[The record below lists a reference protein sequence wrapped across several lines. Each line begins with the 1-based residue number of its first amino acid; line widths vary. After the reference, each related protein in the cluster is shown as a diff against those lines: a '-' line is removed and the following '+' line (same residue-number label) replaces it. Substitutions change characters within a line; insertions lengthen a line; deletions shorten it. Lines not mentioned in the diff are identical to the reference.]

1 MTTNVKLISEKLRNN
16 TLMSTLTISIEHSTG
31 SLSHSNQ
38 ARGKKKKSIHIE
50 KEEVKVFLIAEYA
63 IIYMENYCNLIAK

>member
-1 MTTNVKLISEKLRNN
+1 MKTNIKLISEKLRNN

-38 ARGKKKKSIHIE
+38 ARGKKKKKTFIL
-50 KEEVKVFLIAEYA
+50 KRK
-63 IIYMENYCNLIAK
+63 K

>member
-1 MTTNVKLISEKLRNN
+1 MTTNIKLISEKLRNN

-38 ARGKKKKSIHIE
+38 GKGEGGKHSLSSVGLSSQHQIHRGS
-50 KEEVKVFLIAEYA
+50 
-63 IIYMENYCNLIAK
+63 

>member
-38 ARGKKKKSIHIE
+38 ARGKKKKAFIL
-50 KEEVKVFLIAEYA
+50 KRK
-63 IIYMENYCNLIAK
+63 K

>member
-1 MTTNVKLISEKLRNN
+1 MKTNIKLISEKLRNN

-38 ARGKKKKSIHIE
+38 ARGKKKKKHS
-50 KEEVKVFLIAEYA
+50 Y
-63 IIYMENYCNLIAK
+63 

>member
-1 MTTNVKLISEKLRNN
+1 MKTNIKLISEKLRNN

-38 ARGKKKKSIHIE
+38 ARGKKKKHIHIE